1 MIVHLQIFRIFTLI
15 LNNASFIKIA
25 IKYPS
30 IRELKNQIMGLN
42 QGEYD
47 SLFRSFSS
55 LLLILFT

>member
-15 LNNASFIKIA
+15 LNNASFIRIA